1 MSIPSADFSLD
12 SSLFVDRGFTATRGA
27 TVTLALQNTLG
38 AATQT
43 ARVRLSKKTKGAT
56 GIPELATE
64 VFLSPPTAELEL
76 TIPDEVSSWEIEVQ
90 INGGKNTAAQVI
102 PGWTRTRII
111 STLSAAGNRKWLAA
125 ETDGFDPTFGW
136 VGSQNDSVDN
146 EENLGGG
153 GGPDA
158 FAGLDVESEHRA
170 DVGVEYGSSVS
181 RWVDQRSYK
190 HFVTFERDLALWY
203 ALGVNDEGV
212 MTGTPSG
219 GVRKGLG
226 YTAEYDA
233 DGPAITPPG
242 GLWSRSPLVLN
253 AEEFT
258 IALRIRLASS
268 DGQSILTICAPFP
281 SGADDAPK
289 LVLRWTYAAGPSGQ
303 LEIDITDAALNTT
316 TAVASMT
323 HGAWHNVIIRHI
335 PGVPDPLGDR
345 TMVIR
350 VDGVNGTP
358 QSTATITDDLV
369 PLDATSLGCDLEATN
384 GTSPGSMAGGTAIR
398 QILAAPRAW
407 SDAECLTAEAALTAA
422 WT

>member
-1 MSIPSADFSLD
+1 MTTSADFTLNGTPQSAGVYRATAGGT
-12 SSLFVDRGFTATRGA
+12 VD
-27 TVTLALQNTLG
+27 LALVDGLLIDAG
-38 AATQT
+38 VVKVSLE
-43 ARVRLSKKTKGAT
+43 RKTKGAT
-56 GIPELATE
+56 DIAELASE
-64 VFLSPPTAELEL
+64 YVLSPATATL
-76 TIPDEVSSWEIEVQ
+76 TLNIPNEISSWLIRVQ
-90 INGGKNTAAQVI
+90 LNNGSDGRGVQPT
-102 PGWTRTRII
+102 WTRERVIETVGDTGVAKQLAGE
-111 STLSAAGNRKWLAA
+111 STQRHT
-125 ETDGFDPTFGW
+125 ERGW
-136 VGSQNDSVDN
+136 SDIQNDMVDAL
-146 EENLGGG
+146 EAIVAGGG
-153 GGPDA
+153 GGPDP

-170 DVGVEYGSSVS
+170 DVGVEFGATVS

-203 ALGVNDEGV
+203 ALGINDEGV

-226 YTAEYDA
+226 YTAAFDA
-233 DGPAITPPG
+233 DGPAIIPPG

-258 IALRIRLASS
+258 IALRIRMASNN
-268 DGQSILTICAPFP
+268 GQSILSICATFP
-281 SGADDAPK
+281 SGADDCPK
-289 LVLRWTYAAGPSGQ
+289 LALRWTYAAGPSGQ

-316 TAVASMT
+316 TAVVSMT
-323 HGAWHNVIIRHI
+323 HSAWHNVIIRHI

-345 TMVIR
+345 TMVLR

-358 QSTATITDDLV
+358 ESTATISDDLA

-384 GTSPGSMAGGTAIR
+384 GTSPGFMSGGTAIR
-398 QILAAPRAW
+398 HILVAARAW